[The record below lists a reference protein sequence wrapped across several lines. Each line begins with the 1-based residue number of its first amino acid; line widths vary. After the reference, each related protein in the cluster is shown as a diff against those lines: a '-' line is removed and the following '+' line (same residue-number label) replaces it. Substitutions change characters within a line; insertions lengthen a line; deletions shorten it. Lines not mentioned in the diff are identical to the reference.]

1 MSKKKAGIDGSKT
14 GRITSND
21 VARYTGMSQSTV
33 SRVLSPGSDSKI
45 RSDTREKIL
54 QAAKELGYKPNA
66 IARSLTSQRTNII
79 GIALSK
85 VSSPFYSY
93 ILEGF
98 TKRLYQ
104 MGKQVLLFCTDND
117 RDIDEVLATVLQYR
131 IDGLIIATAGIT
143 SVMAEECHKNGT
155 SVVLFNRI
163 VPGAN
168 VNGVS
173 CDNVSGGSLAAD
185 LFADAGYRDIAY
197 ISGKEDSSTNLDRR
211 KGFMDRLKDR
221 GIGSCMIEKGEY
233 SYESGIAATRRLFS
247 RKTVPQAIFCA
258 SDEIAL
264 GAMHTIQYE
273 IGLKIPEDVSIVGFD
288 DIAMASWPFYS
299 LTTVRQPVE
308 EMMDY
313 TVELLCRNMENPE
326 MPHERKVFEA
336 KLIRRHSAKI
346 TEIKGE
352 SL

>member
-1 MSKKKAGIDGSKT
+1 MSKKKQDNDHLKS
-14 GRITSND
+14 GRITSTD

-33 SRVLSPGSDSKI
+33 SRVLSPDCDSKI

-54 QAAKELGYKPNA
+54 NAAKELGYKPNA

-104 MGKQVLLFCTDND
+104 QGKQVLLFCTDND
-117 RDIDEVLATVLQYR
+117 RDIDEILTTVLQYR

-155 SVVLFNRI
+155 SVVLFNRV
-163 VPGAN
+163 VPGTN
-168 VNGVS
+168 INGVS
-173 CDNVSGGSLAAD
+173 CDNVYGGSLAAD
-185 LFADAGYRDIAY
+185 LFVDAGYRNIAY

-211 KGFMDRLKDR
+211 KGFMDRLEER
-221 GIGSCMIEKGEY
+221 GIPSCMIEKGEY
-233 SYESGIAATRRLFS
+233 SYESGIAATRRLFL
-247 RKTVPQAIFCA
+247 RETVPEAIFCA

-273 IGLKIPEDVSIVGFD
+273 IGLKIPEEVSIIGFD

-299 LTTVRQPVE
+299 LTTLRQPVE

-313 TVELLCRNMENPE
+313 TVDLLCRNIDNPE
-326 MPHERKVFEA
+326 MKCERKLFEA
-336 KLIRRHSAKI
+336 KLIQRHSVKN
-346 TEIKGE
+346 
-352 SL
+352 S